1 MSVTIDELD
10 GKFGL
15 ITQDDGQQF
24 VNSIKVNNVWT
35 KRLYCEGL
43 IFANGFNLISGGG
56 ASGTIALDDGS
67 VATPSMYF
75 TNSPQTGIYR
85 SGNNV
90 AFASGGVQTLSVGS
104 SIIASSTITSPPA
117 QNLSINSSTSVIDFN
132 GATLTNVGGITS
144 NPNRYEVI
152 ATVPVTTIN
161 ATPTTLYVIPT
172 ITNAGYTISSDIV
185 CVDNT
190 DNTSTGGLIVS
201 AKGKN
206 LGGTVTV
213 SATMELNT
221 AIDAGIAGI
230 QVVHTASGTNIAVT
244 VTGLVGHNL
253 KWFGATTVTRLAF

>member
-35 KRLYCEGL
+35 RRLYCEGL
-43 IFANGFNLISGGG
+43 IFANGYNLISGGG
-56 ASGTIALDDGS
+56 ASGTVALDDGS
-67 VATPSMYF
+67 VIAPSLYF

-85 SGNNV
+85 NGNSV
-90 AFASGGVQTLSVGS
+90 GFTSGGVQTLSVGS
-104 SIIASSTITSPPA
+104 TIIASSTITSPPA
-117 QNLSINSSTSVIDFN
+117 QNLSINSSTGVIDFN
-132 GATLTNVGGITS
+132 GATLTNVAGITS

-152 ATVPVTTIN
+152 ASAPVTTIN

-172 ITNAGYTISSDIV
+172 ITNAAYTLSSTIA

-190 DNTSTGGLIVS
+190 DNTSTAGLIVS

-206 LGGTVTV
+206 IGGVITV

-221 AIDAGIAGI
+221 AIDAPLTGI
-230 QVVHTASGTNIAVT
+230 QVVHTASGSNIAVT

-253 KWFGATTVTRLAF
+253 KWFGATNVTRQAF